1 MLGPASAR
9 LLAMVLV
16 VTVGSLAPVA
26 TASGRTVQRDISFT
40 RYDAAS
46 MGQGLHRGT
55 VVTDAGIGFGTATGT
70 REQAGRSYERARWT
84 APWQMSDFA
93 YTELIASWAATT
105 PGDSWLEVEVRGR
118 NSKGVTSSWD
128 LLGRWTSGEKFVRR
142 TTESP
147 QSDDLAA
154 VDVDT
159 WKVRGTGGLVSWQVR
174 LSLFRKPGSTGP
186 SVAGLGVM
194 TSRLPRVSS
203 VDVSAPGPQVGTE
216 LDVPAYSQMAHSGH
230 YPQWGGGGEAWCSP
244 TSTSMV
250 LGYLDALPPPYTYR
264 FVPAGHPAPWVD
276 YAARKTY
283 DAAYEG
289 TGNWPFNTAYAAPL
303 AGDAFVTR
311 LRSLREA
318 ETFVAAGI
326 PLVASVSWGAG
337 ELSGAEDPVACL
349 VFAGPH
355 RVEALYVGG
364 REVIS
369 DSQLVSADEDEIT
382 PTLKLRRRVVQEH
395 FADAI
400 ERLYT

>member
-1 MLGPASAR
+1 
-9 LLAMVLV
+9 
-16 VTVGSLAPVA
+16 
-26 TASGRTVQRDISFT
+26 
-40 RYDAAS
+40 
-46 MGQGLHRGT
+46 
-55 VVTDAGIGFGTATGT
+55 
-70 REQAGRSYERARWT
+70 
-84 APWQMSDFA
+84 
-93 YTELIASWAATT
+93 
-105 PGDSWLEVEVRGR
+105 
-118 NSKGVTSSWD
+118 
-128 LLGRWTSGEKFVRR
+128 
-142 TTESP
+142 
-147 QSDDLAA
+147 
-154 VDVDT
+154 
-159 WKVRGTGGLVSWQVR
+159 
-174 LSLFRKPGSTGP
+174 
-186 SVAGLGVM
+186 M

-203 VDVSAPGPQVGTE
+203 VDVTAPGPQVGTE

-337 ELSGAEDPVACL
+337 ELSGAPVSSSNGHLVVIVGFTATGDPVVNDPAAKTA
-349 VFAGPH
+349 AGVRHVYDRAEFENAWLPKSGG
-355 RVEALYVGG
+355 VVYV
-364 REVIS
+364 I
-369 DSQLVSADEDEIT
+369 
-382 PTLKLRRRVVQEH
+382 H
-395 FADAI
+395 DAAHP
-400 ERLYT
+400 LPAAPAQANW

>member
-1 MLGPASAR
+1 
-9 LLAMVLV
+9 
-16 VTVGSLAPVA
+16 
-26 TASGRTVQRDISFT
+26 
-40 RYDAAS
+40 
-46 MGQGLHRGT
+46 
-55 VVTDAGIGFGTATGT
+55 
-70 REQAGRSYERARWT
+70 
-84 APWQMSDFA
+84 
-93 YTELIASWAATT
+93 
-105 PGDSWLEVEVRGR
+105 
-118 NSKGVTSSWD
+118 
-128 LLGRWTSGEKFVRR
+128 
-142 TTESP
+142 
-147 QSDDLAA
+147 
-154 VDVDT
+154 
-159 WKVRGTGGLVSWQVR
+159 
-174 LSLFRKPGSTGP
+174 
-186 SVAGLGVM
+186 
-194 TSRLPRVSS
+194 

-337 ELSGAEDPVACL
+337 ELSGAPVSSSNGHLVVIVGFTATGDPVVNDPAAKTA
-349 VFAGPH
+349 AGVRHVYDRAEFENAWLPKSGG
-355 RVEALYVGG
+355 VVYV
-364 REVIS
+364 I
-369 DSQLVSADEDEIT
+369 
-382 PTLKLRRRVVQEH
+382 H
-395 FADAI
+395 DAAHP
-400 ERLYT
+400 LPAAPAQANW

>member
-26 TASGRTVQRDISFT
+26 TASGSTVQRDSSFT

-46 MGQGLHRGT
+46 MGLGKHRGT
-55 VVTDAGIGFGTATGT
+55 VVTDAGIAFGTATGT

-93 YTELIASWAATT
+93 YAELIASWAATT
-105 PGDSWLEVEVRGR
+105 PGDSWLEVDVRGR

-159 WKVRGTGGLVSWQVR
+159 WRVRGTGGLVSWQVR

-186 SVAGLGVM
+186 TVAGLGVM

-203 VDVSAPGPQVGTE
+203 VDVSTPGPDVGTE

-250 LGYLDALPPPYTYR
+250 LGYLDALPPPYAYR

-276 YAARKTY
+276 
-283 DAAYEG
+283 
-289 TGNWPFNTAYAAPL
+289 YAAPL

-326 PLVASVSWGAG
+326 PLVASVSWGSG
-337 ELSGAEDPVACL
+337 ELSGAP
-349 VFAGPH
+349 
-355 RVEALYVGG
+355 
-364 REVIS
+364 
-369 DSQLVSADEDEIT
+369 VSASNGH
-382 PTLKLRRRVVQEH
+382 LVVIVG
-395 FADAI
+395 F
-400 ERLYT
+400 TV